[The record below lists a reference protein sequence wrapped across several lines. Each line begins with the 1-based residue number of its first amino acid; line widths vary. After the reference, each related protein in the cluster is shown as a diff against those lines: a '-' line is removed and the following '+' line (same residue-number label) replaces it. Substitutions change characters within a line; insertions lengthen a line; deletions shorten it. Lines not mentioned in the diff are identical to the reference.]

1 MLDQKSDTFTG
12 SVKRVLK
19 TVLQVE
25 DPVYADEIFPF
36 FSRLFHKRL
45 QKKLDNIKSKYRAD
59 ITQEGE
65 SVDRGFE
72 QAAPLSHSFLPNC
85 SKEWQDHPLPG

>member
-25 DPVYADEIFPF
+25 DPIYLDEIFPF
-36 FSRLFHKRL
+36 FARVFHKRL
-45 QKKLDNIKSKYRAD
+45 QKKMDNRKSKFRAD
-59 ITQEGE
+59 VTKEGE
-65 SVDRGFE
+65 
-72 QAAPLSHSFLPNC
+72 
-85 SKEWQDHPLPG
+85 